1 MLPLPND
8 PPCRPVRLELLADA
22 EPGLLPRLLAPFA
35 RRDLVPD
42 EVRSRRTGDLLQVEL
57 RMAAMPSEVLH
68 LVEGNLRQVVGVRR
82 LVVVLESLRTGT
94 PDAGLDRSAA

>member
-8 PPCRPVRLELLADA
+8 PPCRPVRFELLADA

-42 EVRSRRTGDLLQVEL
+42 EVRSRRVGGSLHVEL
-57 RMAAMPSEVLH
+57 AMAAMPSEMLH
-68 LVEGNLRQVVGVRR
+68 VVEGNLRQVIGVRR
-82 LVVVLESLRTGT
+82 LVVVLESGR
-94 PDAGLDRSAA
+94 DRVAA